1 MYLAQKSFLR
11 SYICIFTTQTIF
23 KPIFKNSQVDFKSS
37 YYAIDYRNET
47 FLEMIKTASKDKF
60 QKW

>member
-11 SYICIFTTQTIF
+11 SYTCIFTTQTIF
-23 KPIFKNSQVDFKSS
+23 KNSQIDFKSS
-37 YYAIDYRNET
+37 YYAIDYTNET